1 MSYARLSLTAPC
13 VALLLAVGCGDDG
26 ASTGLYEGDSADG
39 GGEGASSVSAT
50 APASSDGLY
59 EEGGEEP
66 GPDSGAG
73 TASDTAADPSG
84 ADDSAGEGSEESS
97 GQGGEPGQLT
107 AGEWRDLDHWE
118 FWLGLLQKQEWAA
131 MPARWGFSTQQRYA
145 VVVESDGAH
154 VADASVTLLAG
165 EQALWS
171 ARTDVHGEAELF
183 AGMFAAAPEGPFSLK
198 VSVAGQSTV
207 VDEVVSGATP
217 IVIPVEVAEAPA
229 KVLDL
234 MFVIDTTGSMG
245 DELSYLQVEL
255 SDVIDRVRQQ
265 VGMDLK
271 FRVSVNFYR
280 DSGDEYL
287 VRPFPFTENIDEA
300 IADLKKQSADGGG
313 DWPEAV
319 DAALSDAIDEHA
331 WSESAVAR
339 LCFVVLDA
347 PPHDESQ
354 VLADVR
360 ASVEAAAVKGVRMVP
375 LAASGVDKDLEF
387 LMRFWAVATGGT
399 YTFLTN
405 DSGIGGEHLEPT
417 VGEYQVEILNDL
429 LVRVISASVV
439 DK

>member
-1 MSYARLSLTAPC
+1 MTHTRVSLAVPWF
-13 VALLLAVGCGDDG
+13 ALLLAVGCGDD
-26 ASTGLYEGDSADG
+26 AGLYAGDTA
-39 GGEGASSVSAT
+39 EGAGATAT
-50 APASSDGLY
+50 APGSSDGLY
-59 EEGGEEP
+59 EGGGEGAADGGADSAADGGTPKEGGE
-66 GPDSGAG
+66 G
-73 TASDTAADPSG
+73 
-84 ADDSAGEGSEESS
+84 

-107 AGEWRDLDHWE
+107 AGEWRDLDHWQ
-118 FWLGLLQKQEWAA
+118 FWLELMQKQEWSSMAT
-131 MPARWGFSTQQRYA
+131 RWGFATQQRYA

-171 ARTDVHGEAELF
+171 ARTDARGEAELF
-183 AGMFAAAPEGPFSLK
+183 AGLFAAAPQGPFSLQ

-207 VDEVVSGATP
+207 VDEVASGGTP
-217 IVIPVEVAEAPA
+217 IVVPVAVTEAPA

-255 SDVIDRVRQQ
+255 ADVIDRVREQ
-265 VGMDLK
+265 VGADYK

-287 VRPFPFTENIDEA
+287 VRPFPFTEDIQEA
-300 IADLKKQSADGGG
+300 IADLGKQSADGGG

-319 DAALSDAIDEHA
+319 DAALADAIDEHA

-339 LCFVVLDA
+339 LCFIVLDA
-347 PPHDESQ
+347 PPHDGGQ
-354 VLADVR
+354 VLADVQR
-360 ASVEAAAVKGVRMVP
+360 SVEAAAAKGVRMVP
-375 LAASGVDKDLEF
+375 LAASGVDKELEF
-387 LMRFWAVATGGT
+387 LLRFTAVATGGT

-405 DSGIGGEHLEPT
+405 DSGIGGTHIEPT
-417 VGEYQVEILNDL
+417 IGEYQVEILNDL

-439 DK
+439 DN